1 MTKDSEFIKEYKIS
15 PEVWNATKVKRESLL
30 AIEKDFF
37 CRMADLKNSATYFAN
52 VLQTIHGVHSVRWRI
67 KDPKHLIE
75 KIVRKSAAGID
86 KYHSITSENYREIVT
101 DLIGIRAIHLFKEDL
116 KNIDS
121 EVREKWET
129 YETPTIYIRDG
140 DSEEIAISSDYTIR
154 KHEFGYRSA
163 HYIIESKPL
172 KQKVLA
178 ELQVRTIFEEGW
190 SEIDH
195 TLRYPNHTDNPDL
208 KSSLT
213 IFNRMAG
220 SADEIASFTL
230 RLKNSLETFN
240 GQLDSLRSEATQ
252 ARTERDTS
260 LKNMDSIV
268 KELQE
273 HKDRGSQYVE
283 LVNKLQSEVDSLKN
297 NNSDTNQTVQT
308 VIDQPILLNPRNST
322 PNGAALLAALTA
334 LAWLSK

>member
-1 MTKDSEFIKEYKIS
+1 MTKDAEFIKEYKIS
-15 PEVWNATKVKRESLL
+15 PEVWKAAKVKKEILV
-30 AIEKDFF
+30 AIEKDYL
-37 CRMADLKNSATYFAN
+37 CKIADLRNSATYLAN

-67 KDPKHLIE
+67 KDPKHLVM
-75 KIVRKSAAGID
+75 KIVRKSAAGVD
-86 KYHSITSENYREIVT
+86 KYNSITSHNYHDVVT

-121 EVREKWET
+121 EVREKWDT
-129 YETPTIYIRDG
+129 YEVPTIYIRDG
-140 DSEEIAISSDYTIR
+140 DSENIAISGDYKIE

-195 TLRYPNHTDNPDL
+195 TLRYPNHTDNPDI

-230 RLKNSLETFN
+230 KLKNSIETFN
-240 GQLDSLRSEATQ
+240 DQLDSLRSEADQ

-260 LKNMDSIV
+260 LKNMDEIL

-283 LVNKLQSEVDSLKN
+283 LVSKLQSEVDTLKN
-297 NNSDTNQTVQT
+297 NNSDTNTTVQT
-308 VIDQPILLNPRNST
+308 VIDQPIILNPRNST
-322 PNGAALLAALTA
+322 QNGAAILAAIAA
-334 LAWLSK
+334 LAFISK